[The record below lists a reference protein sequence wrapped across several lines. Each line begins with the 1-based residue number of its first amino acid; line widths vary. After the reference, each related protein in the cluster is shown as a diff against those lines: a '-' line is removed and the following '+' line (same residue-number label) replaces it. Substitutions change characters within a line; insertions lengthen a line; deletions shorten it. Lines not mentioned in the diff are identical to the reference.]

1 MPQQPKGYLSLV
13 LHAHLPFIRH
23 PEYPDFLEE
32 DWFYEAMVETYLPLL
47 DVYERLTADGVDF
60 RVTMSLTPPLC
71 AMMSDKMLIERFKT
85 YLNQR
90 IELSQKELNR
100 TKDTQFFY
108 VAQMYNQKFKRY
120 RDLFEGHYNS
130 YILNGFK
137 KFQDMGKL
145 EIITCCATHG
155 YLPLMT
161 HKESVHAQIK
171 IAAEDYRRKFDRSP
185 RGIWLAECAYNPGDD
200 IFLREQ
206 GIRFFFTESHGIM
219 HGVPR
224 PKYGIYAPVYTPNGV
239 AVFARDMESAQ
250 QVWSAESGYPG
261 DARYREFYRDL
272 GYDLDYDYIKPYLHS
287 DGVRRNIG
295 MKYHKITGKVSLNQ
309 KQPYYPSD
317 AREVAAQH
325 AGNFMFN
332 RQKQL
337 EHLSQIITDRKPLV
351 VSMYDAELYGHWWYE
366 GVDFLDFLFR
376 KMHHDQHDVQLI
388 TPAEYLE
395 QNPTN
400 QVVQPSMS
408 SWGDKGY
415 HYVWLNSGN
424 DWIYRHLIK
433 AAERMVEMANKFPN
447 ADGVLR
453 RALNQAAR
461 ELVLMQSSD
470 WAFLMTTG
478 TAKEYSTK
486 RTKDHVKRFNAIYE
500 MTMENRIDEAYIWDL
515 EQKDNIFPEM
525 DYSVY
530 ATRELPP
537 VIARSD
543 GPSGN

>member
-1 MPQQPKGYLSLV
+1 MEEKGYLSLV

-32 DWFYEAMVETYLPLL
+32 DWFFEAMVETYLPLL
-47 DVYERLTADGVDF
+47 NVYENLTKEGVDF
-60 RVTMSLTPPLC
+60 RITMSLTPPLC
-71 AMMSDKMLIERFKT
+71 AMMSDELLISRFRH

-90 IELSQKELNR
+90 IELSAKEIER
-100 TKDTQFFY
+100 TKNTEFAE
-108 VAQMYNQKFKRY
+108 VAQMYRNKFLRY
-120 RDLFEGHYNS
+120 QELFENYYHGR
-130 YILNGFK
+130 ILEGFK

-155 YLPLMT
+155 YLPLQV
-161 HKESVHAQIK
+161 HRESVRAQIK
-171 IAAEDYRRKFDRSP
+171 IAVEDYKRHFGRGP

-200 IFLREQ
+200 KFLQEE
-206 GIRFFFTESHGIM
+206 GIRFFFMESHGVM
-219 HGVPR
+219 HAVPR

-239 AVFARDMESAQ
+239 AAFARDMESAQ

-261 DARYREFYRDL
+261 DPNYREFYRDL
-272 GYDLDYDYIKPYLHS
+272 GYDLDYEYIKPYLHS

-309 KQPYYPSD
+309 KQPYFPSQ
-317 AREVAAQH
+317 AREVAASH

-332 RQKQL
+332 RQKQIEYL
-337 EHLSQIITDRKPLV
+337 ASVITDRKPLV

-366 GVDFLDFLFR
+366 GIEFLEYLF
-376 KMHHDQHDVQLI
+376 KKVYYDQKDIKLI
-388 TPAEYLE
+388 TPMEYL
-395 QNPTN
+395 QKYSVN

-415 HYVWLNSGN
+415 HDVWLNSGN

-433 AAERMVEMANKFPN
+433 AAQRMVEMANKFPS
-447 ADGVLR
+447 AEGVLR

-470 WAFLMTTG
+470 WAFLMTVG

-486 RTKDHVKRFNAIYE
+486 RTKDHIQRFISLYE
-500 MTMENRIDEAYIWDL
+500 MIMGNRIDEGYVYNL
-515 EQKDNIFPEM
+515 EQKDNIFPYINYE
-525 DYSVY
+525 VY
-530 ATRELPP
+530 K
-537 VIARSD
+537 S
-543 GPSGN
+543 

>member
-1 MPQQPKGYLSLV
+1 METGYLSLV

-32 DWFYEAMVETYLPLL
+32 DWFFEAMAETYLPLL
-47 DVYERLTADGVDF
+47 DVYERLTAEGIDF
-60 RVTMSLTPPLC
+60 RITMSLTPPLC
-71 AMMSDKMLIERFKT
+71 AMMSDGLLISRFRH
-85 YLNQR
+85 YLGSR
-90 IELSQKELNR
+90 IELSEKELNR
-100 TKDTQFFY
+100 TKNTEFYY

-120 RDLFEGHYNS
+120 RDLFEDYYHGN
-130 YILNGFK
+130 ILSGFK

-155 YLPLMT
+155 YLPLQV
-161 HKESVHAQIK
+161 HKESVRAQIK
-171 IAAEDYRRKFDRSP
+171 IAADDYRRKFDRSP

-200 IFLREQ
+200 IFLKEQ
-206 GIRFFFTESHGIM
+206 GIRFFFMESHGLM
-219 HGVPR
+219 HAAPR

-239 AVFARDMESAQ
+239 AAFARDMESAQ

-261 DARYREFYRDL
+261 DPNYREFYRDL

-295 MKYHKITGKVSLNQ
+295 MKYYKITGKVSLNQ
-309 KQPYYPSD
+309 KQPYYPAD
-317 AREVAAQH
+317 AKKTAADH

-332 RQKQL
+332 RQQQL
-337 EHLSQIITDRKPLV
+337 KHLASIITDRKPLV

-366 GVDFLDFLFR
+366 GVDFLDFLLR
-376 KMHHDQHDVQLI
+376 KIHFDQKEIKLV
-388 TPAEYLE
+388 TPMEYLTK
-395 QNPTN
+395 NPVN

-415 HYVWLNSGN
+415 HDVWLNSGN

-433 AAERMVEMANKFPN
+433 AAERMIELANQFPN
-447 ADGVLR
+447 AQGVLR

-470 WAFLMTTG
+470 WAFLMTVG

-486 RTKDHVKRFNAIYE
+486 RTREHIKRFINIYE
-500 MTMENRIDEAYIWDL
+500 MIVGNRIDEAYIWDL
-515 EQKDNIFPEM
+515 EQKDNIFPEIA
-525 DYSVY
+525 YSVY
-530 ATRELPP
+530 ASKETREVLN
-537 VIARSD
+537 AK
-543 GPSGN
+543 